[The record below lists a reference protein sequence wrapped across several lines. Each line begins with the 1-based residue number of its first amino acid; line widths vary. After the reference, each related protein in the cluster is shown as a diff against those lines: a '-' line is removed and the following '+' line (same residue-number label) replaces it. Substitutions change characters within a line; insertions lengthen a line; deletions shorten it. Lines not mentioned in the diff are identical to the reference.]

1 MCVET
6 RLYAASRYKIS
17 LAGKNSSQR
26 MCVCMDNVH
35 YIGYMSVTVTV
46 SVIQ

>member
-17 LAGKNSSQR
+17 LAGKSQR